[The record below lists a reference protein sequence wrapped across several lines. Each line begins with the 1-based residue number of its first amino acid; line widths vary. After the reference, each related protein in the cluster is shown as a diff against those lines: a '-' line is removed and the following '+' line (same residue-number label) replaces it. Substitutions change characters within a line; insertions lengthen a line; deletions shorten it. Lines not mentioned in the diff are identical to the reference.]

1 MKKIFEQLTAI
12 LIGENRLDIRRRMM
26 RLVLSASILTFLVP
40 ATISNAS
47 MFLTWLTLDIR
58 GQQLGESAAN
68 YTGTIAEQQAKIK
81 LAKNNQLRAEFLNS
95 ELQNVCND
103 TEFFAHRMTDIL
115 THPENYRPRTLPNAL
130 FSSVESREPYVHY
143 GPALADRGVSEEVN
157 REIELASNIAD
168 TLNTLKEYYPC
179 AFVGSKNGY
188 VLKIDVMPPNEIIT
202 SLSREPK
209 RNSYEARERLWYS
222 VGENASRPIFTDV
235 YIAAMTGEPCISCTM
250 RYEDADGFAGVV
262 GIDCNAAEIYA
273 QLNKTALGNNEFCFI
288 LNSSGEILY
297 STQRRG
303 DFVTGEKNFEANDDP
318 DVANLISEM
327 LDADSGVLQI
337 KSDGEEYYAAYAPM
351 PAADWSIATLVR
363 RDEVIAPARNVRDD
377 ILLRIG
383 EFEKQFGQ
391 LFVFMFAIGLT
402 LMLFL
407 IYSLFRV
414 SDGMARRFV
423 EPIEELAKGVR
434 EITSGNFD
442 RRIDIKTGD
451 EIEHLA
457 VCFNAMLD
465 ELKTYMKNLTSVTAE
480 KERIATELDVATEIQ
495 QSILP
500 QEFDFNRADFEIFA
514 TMNAA
519 KEVGGDFY
527 DFYMLDENHLMI
539 TMADVSGKGVPAAL
553 FMMIGKTVLKN
564 SSLTAADADDIGAL
578 VTRANQQLCQN
589 NDAMM
594 FITTFIGL
602 LDLKSGRFTYVNGG
616 HNPPLIYS
624 ARDEKWRYLGTTK
637 HNYALGLIDDAEF
650 EQETIDLASGDMIYL
665 YTDGVTE
672 ALNEREELYGDDR
685 LEQCLNRVN
694 VKNLSVE
701 EVLEEVR
708 RSLDEYVGNTA
719 QSDDIT
725 MLAVRLS
732 SKRRLISRRAI

>member
-26 RLVLSASILTFLVP
+26 RLVLSASILTFLVL
-40 ATISNAS
+40 ATISLAS
-47 MFLTWLTLDIR
+47 MFLTWLTLDSR

-68 YTGTIAEQQAKIK
+68 YTGTIAEQQAKVK

-103 TEFFAHRMTDIL
+103 TQFFAHRMTDIL

-130 FSSVESREPYVHY
+130 FSSIESREPYVHY
-143 GPALADRGVSEEVN
+143 GPALANRGVSEEVN

-188 VLKIDVMPPNEIIT
+188 VLKIDAMPPNEIIT

-209 RNSYEARERLWYS
+209 RSTYEARDRLWYR
-222 VGENASRPIFTDV
+222 VGENAVHPIFTDV

-250 RYEDADGFAGVV
+250 QYLDANGFAGVV
-262 GIDCNAAEIYA
+262 GIDCNAAEIYE
-273 QLNKTALGNNEFCFI
+273 QLSSTALGNNEFCFI
-288 LNSSGEILY
+288 LNGDGEILY
-297 STQRRG
+297 STQKKG
-303 DFVTGEKNFEANDDP
+303 DFITGAKNFEANDDS

-327 LDADSGVLQI
+327 LDADSGVFLI

-351 PAADWSIATLVR
+351 PAADWSIATLVN
-363 RDEVIAPARNVRDD
+363 RDEVVKPARNVRDD
-377 ILLRIG
+377 ILIRIG

-391 LFVFMFAIGLT
+391 LFVFMFGLGIM

-407 IYSLFRV
+407 LVALFRV

-434 EITSGNFD
+434 DITSGDFD
-442 RRIDIKTGD
+442 RQIEIKTGD

-457 VCFNAMLD
+457 VCFNAMTS

-480 KERIATELDVATEIQ
+480 KERIATELNVATEIQ
-495 QSILP
+495 TGILP
-500 QEFDFNRADFEIFA
+500 QEFDFNRSDFEIYA

-553 FMMIGKTVLKN
+553 FMMISKTVLKN
-564 SSLTAADADDIGAL
+564 FALTAANADDLGAI
-578 VTRANQQLCQN
+578 VTRANQQLSQN

-594 FITTFIGL
+594 FVTVFVGI
-602 LDLKSGRFTYVNGG
+602 LDLKTGELIYVNGG

-624 ARDEKWRYLGTTK
+624 ARSEHWRYLETSA
-637 HNYALGLIDDAEF
+637 HNYVLGPVDDAEYQ
-650 EQETIDLASGDMIYL
+650 QETVRLERGDAIYL

-672 ALNEREELYGDDR
+672 ALNESEELYGEER
-685 LEQCLNRVN
+685 LEQCLNRIN

-708 RSLDEYVGNTA
+708 RSLVEYVGNA
-719 QSDDIT
+719 PQSDDIT
-725 MLAVRLS
+725 MLAVKLNE
-732 SKRRLISRRAI
+732 RRN